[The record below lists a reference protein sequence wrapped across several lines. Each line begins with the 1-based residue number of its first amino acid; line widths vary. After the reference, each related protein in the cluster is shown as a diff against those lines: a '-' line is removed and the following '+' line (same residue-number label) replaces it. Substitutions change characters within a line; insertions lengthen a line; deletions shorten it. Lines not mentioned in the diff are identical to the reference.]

1 MALSGSFT
9 GTTNNQ
15 YIRPTITWSASQSI
29 DGNYSDVT
37 ATLTYSRTNS
47 GYTTSGAWSGSLTIN
62 GDTRSAAQ
70 RVSITQNSNTAVM
83 THTVRVPHN
92 ADGTKSV
99 TISAAGGIPGT
110 SFTSTSVSAEIAL
123 DTIPRAS
130 AMTIS
135 GSTLGSP
142 VTFRISSA
150 SSAFT
155 HSLTYQFGGASGTLL
170 SYVPAGERSWTPPLE
185 LAREIP
191 DAPSGVGTFTLYTWA
206 GEGVS
211 VGVRSY
217 PFTLNVPSG
226 LGPEISGLA
235 VSEATAGLAAQFGAY
250 VQHKS
255 TLKVEVTAA
264 GVCGSTIKTCQ
275 VSADG
280 RSYSGTSITTAA
292 LTASGELPI
301 KVTVTDS
308 RGRSASRTVSVEVL
322 PYANPA
328 ITGFTAYRC
337 GRDGSAAA
345 DGNYVS
351 LTYAYRVSPVGGKNT
366 AAMEAACKRLSAA
379 ENAWAALLAGTD
391 YTASATVVPA
401 TAISADYQWHL
412 RLKVSDWFTSTQ
424 MVLTLPSAEVIL
436 DLLSDGKGVAFG
448 KTAEESGV
456 LEAAWP
462 VRFRKN
468 LEVDGG
474 LEVANSLSVAEVNI
488 GGSELA
494 DFIVAKSINADNSTS
509 WSWVK
514 YASGLAMCWGRRNVC
529 GNFDNQAWGALYVGG
544 EMGSIAY
551 PFSFAGIPFCWAAR
565 SSADTADYNNMFTMI
580 SSTGGSSTATP
591 KFELVR
597 GSTGTIGH
605 PYVTI
610 FAVGRWK

>member
-15 YIRPTITWSASQSI
+15 YIRPTITWSASQSV

-47 GYTTSGAWSGSLTIN
+47 GYTTSGTWSGSLTIN

-92 ADGTKSV
+92 GDGTKSV

-110 SFTSTSVSAEIAL
+110 SFTSTSVSAEVAL
-123 DTIPRAS
+123 DPIPRGS
-130 AMTIS
+130 TLTVS
-135 GSTLGSP
+135 GSTMGSP
-142 VTFRISSA
+142 VTLRISSA

-155 HSLTYQFGGASGTLL
+155 HSLTYQFGEVSGTLL

-185 LAREIP
+185 LARQIP

-211 VGVRSY
+211 VAVTSC
-217 PFTLNVPSG
+217 PFTLSVPVCGDTQPSV
-226 LGPEISGLA
+226 SAVA

-264 GVCGSTIKTCQ
+264 GAYGSAIRSCQ

-280 RSYSGTSITTAA
+280 RSYSGTSVTTAA

-308 RGRSASRTVSVEVL
+308 RGRTASGTVSVEVL

-328 ITGFTAYRC
+328 ISGFTAFRC
-337 GRDGSAAA
+337 DAEGNEAA

-351 LTYAYRVSPVGGKNT
+351 LTYAYAIAPVGDRNT
-366 AAMEAACKRLSAA
+366 AAMDIRYQRLNAA
-379 ENAWAALLAGTD
+379 ENAWTGLLAGTE
-391 YTASATVVPA
+391 YTASAAVVPA
-401 TAISADYQWHL
+401 TAISADYQWRLCL
-412 RLKVSDWFTSTQ
+412 RVSDWFTSTQ
-424 MVLTLPSAEVIL
+424 MVITLPSAEVIL
-436 DLLSDGKGVAFG
+436 DLLSDGKGAAFG

-456 LEAAWP
+456 LEVAWP
-462 VRFRKN
+462 VKLGAGVTGSLLREGH
-468 LEVDGG
+468 EVLDAGNYG
-474 LEVANSLSVAEVNI
+474 AYTADKLGQGVDRAADLSNGAVAAGESVVLTPSANACFLVVLWSHAAASYTSAALVNTYSGTGHVTWLSMDAHH
-488 GGSELA
+488 
-494 DFIVAKSINADNSTS
+494 
-509 WSWVK
+509 
-514 YASGLAMCWGRRNVC
+514 
-529 GNFDNQAWGALYVGG
+529 
-544 EMGSIAY
+544 SIAQEN
-551 PFSFAGIPFCWAAR
+551 GRI
-565 SSADTADYNNMFTMI
+565 T
-580 SSTGGSSTATP
+580 
-591 KFELVR
+591 L
-597 GSTGTIGH
+597 TGTD
-605 PYVTI
+605 Y
-610 FAVGRWK
+610 RWNYTVCRL